1 LRIFYLPKAL
11 RPEDLTI
18 STILPQNCYNLVP
31 QKNEAPKQSEIGW
44 KNPDQIVNFQ
54 VEVFGRF
61 GGPAI
66 FASSANGR
74 IANTT
79 VKVGH

>member
-1 LRIFYLPKAL
+1 MENPR
-11 RPEDLTI
+11 
-18 STILPQNCYNLVP
+18 
-31 QKNEAPKQSEIGW
+31 QSELGVQ
-44 KNPDQIVNFQ
+44 NPDKIINFQ

-66 FASSANGR
+66 FARSSNGR
-74 IANTT
+74 IANAS